1 MEKIRI
7 ENLTFAYPNS
17 ETNALNNI
25 DLTVNEGEFMLIC
38 GRSGCGKSTL
48 LRHMKSILTPYGKRS
63 GEVYL
68 SGKKLSEYSQREQA
82 SEIGFVMQN
91 PDDQIVTDK
100 VWHELAFGLENLGCD
115 QAVMRLR
122 IGEMA
127 SYFGI
132 QNWFYKNVTELSGGQ
147 KQLLNLASVM
157 AMNPQILILDEPTSQ
172 LDPISA
178 SEFLNTV
185 KRLND
190 ELGITVIMTEH
201 RLEEAF
207 KLADSAVVMENGEI
221 IIGGCPEKV
230 AKTVNVDSDVFKSLP
245 ASAKIFRRISN
256 DDSAECPL
264 TVKGGVS
271 FLKKLELQKKLLK
284 HSELKQK
291 NEKPAIELDECFF
304 KYDKNGSDVLKGVS
318 IKAYRG
324 EIYCLVG
331 GNGAGKSTAL
341 SVMSGLNV
349 PYRGR
354 VLINGRPVKRF
365 NAREQKIGAL
375 GQDPTTL
382 FVKKTVLDDLK
393 MMVGKADNGLLKK
406 VIELMEIEKLI
417 SSHPFDLSG
426 GEQQRV
432 AIAKILLTEPEI
444 MLLDEPTKGMDSA
457 FKDKFGETLRR
468 MADSGTAVIIVSHDI
483 EFAAKYSDR
492 CGLFFDG
499 GVISENAPR
508 EFFSGN
514 RFYTTSANRIAGF
527 LFKNAVLTDEVISL
541 CAEQL
546 RDR

>member
-68 SGKKLSEYSQREQA
+68 SGKKLSEYSEREQA

-147 KQLLNLASVM
+147 KQLLYLASVM
-157 AMNPQILILDEPTSQ
+157 AMNPQRLILDEPTSQ

-207 KLADSAVVMENGEI
+207 KLADSAVVIENGEI
-221 IIGGCPEKV
+221 IISGCPEKV

-349 PYRGR
+349 P
-354 VLINGRPVKRF
+354 
-365 NAREQKIGAL
+365 
-375 GQDPTTL
+375 
-382 FVKKTVLDDLK
+382 
-393 MMVGKADNGLLKK
+393 
-406 VIELMEIEKLI
+406 
-417 SSHPFDLSG
+417 
-426 GEQQRV
+426 
-432 AIAKILLTEPEI
+432 
-444 MLLDEPTKGMDSA
+444 
-457 FKDKFGETLRR
+457 
-468 MADSGTAVIIVSHDI
+468 
-483 EFAAKYSDR
+483 
-492 CGLFFDG
+492 
-499 GVISENAPR
+499 
-508 EFFSGN
+508 
-514 RFYTTSANRIAGF
+514 
-527 LFKNAVLTDEVISL
+527 
-541 CAEQL
+541 
-546 RDR
+546 